1 MNTRFSLLD
10 LDIDTTTHTY
20 GVFLGNWLNI
30 NKDGKLNADEHS
42 LLRVEYSMISGWEL
56 FYYNKFNYI
65 LNKIPVELV

>member
-30 NKDGKLNADEHS
+30 NKDGKLNMTNTH
-42 LLRVEYSMISGWEL
+42 
-56 FYYNKFNYI
+56 YYV
-65 LNKIPVELV
+65 LNIT

>member
-10 LDIDTTTHTY
+10 LDIDTTSHTY

-42 LLRVEYSMISGWEL
+42 LLRVEYNIISGWEL
-56 FYYNKFNYI
+56 EVLGI
-65 LNKIPVELV
+65 VLL